1 MTLTFVK
8 TKPSIAGKKM
18 TDENKDDNKNIGKWT
33 APTSSY
39 DDAMSIKRALKK
51 MSSQKK
57 IDETQED
64 DKKS

>member
-1 MTLTFVK
+1 
-8 TKPSIAGKKM
+8 M
-18 TDENKDDNKNIGKWT
+18 TDENSDDNKNIGKWS

>member
-1 MTLTFVK
+1 
-8 TKPSIAGKKM
+8 M
-18 TDENKDDNKNIGKWT
+18 TDENKDDNKNSGKWG

-51 MSSQKK
+51 MIDQKK
-57 IDETQED
+57 IDDTQED